1 MIRKGIL
8 KIGLLT
14 LTLAL
19 TLTLSSAFAAISTVD
34 SSGGA
39 YSSIKLTSEATP
51 KPAVAY
57 FDYQIGEL
65 KYSYWTGTQ
74 WIRTVVEEKGVQ
86 GYISLYLDSSNRP
99 YISYYHNISKNN
111 STGTEISDKYG
122 NHMVG
127 ALKY

>member
-57 FDYQIGEL
+57 FDHKTGEL
-65 KYSYWTGTQ
+65 RYSYWTTNGTVNQ

-86 GYISLYLDSSNRP
+86 GYVSLYLDSSNKP
-99 YISYYHNISKNN
+99 Y
-111 STGTEISDKYG
+111 
-122 NHMVG
+122 
-127 ALKY
+127 